1 MHQGVPRIE
10 TRVSERTRKCVS
22 ISTRA
27 GQRSHWASDGVLKPL
42 LEGGLMSIAS
52 LLDEIKKHPDFEK
65 VGMILCHNGV
75 VRATARDGREVK
87 GLKVTVDH
95 AKLEQL
101 IIAQSQK
108 PGIVDIQVNI
118 VENKNLAVGD
128 DIMHLIVAGDIRENV
143 IPVLKETL
151 DAIKTQ
157 VTKKTEYFME
167 P

>member
-1 MHQGVPRIE
+1 MN
-10 TRVSERTRKCVS
+10 
-22 ISTRA
+22 
-27 GQRSHWASDGVLKPL
+27 
-42 LEGGLMSIAS
+42 IAKM
-52 LLDEIKKHPDFEK
+52 LDEIKTHPDFEK

-101 IIAQSQK
+101 IIEQSQK

-128 DIMHLIVAGDIRENV
+128 DIMHLMVAGDIRENV
-143 IPVLKETL
+143 IAVLTDTL
-151 DAIKTQ
+151 NLIKST
-157 VTKKTEYFME
+157 VTSKTEYFYKS
-167 P
+167 